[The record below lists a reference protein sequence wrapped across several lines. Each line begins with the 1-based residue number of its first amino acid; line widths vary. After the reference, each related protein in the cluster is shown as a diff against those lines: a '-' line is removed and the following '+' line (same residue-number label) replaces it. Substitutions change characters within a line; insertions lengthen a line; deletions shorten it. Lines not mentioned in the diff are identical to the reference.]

1 MNKYLLLSAAAAM
14 AATAGGRTAQAS
26 TTVFFQSDNGGLY
39 CDYFVI
45 NHKGTL
51 YAGQH
56 VGGAY
61 CGTSVFFDAGL
72 RAKGKMPRFGN
83 KTPLVAFG
91 DSTLAVSGI
100 YDALLIVFSL
110 PLGQGGEWAVL
121 YSSNGLTTYVL
132 NAGKQFNAVHPGR
145 KSNTST
151 ISSAIAALKLTKKK

>member
-14 AATAGGRTAQAS
+14 AATAGGGPAQAS
-26 TTVFFQSDNGGLY
+26 TTVHFQSISGGSY

-45 NHKGTL
+45 NRNGAL

-72 RAKGKMPRFGN
+72 KAKGKMPYFGN

-91 DSTLAVSGI
+91 DSSFSLFGG
-100 YDALLIVFSL
+100 LLFVLSL
-110 PLGQGGEWAVL
+110 PLGPGGEWAIL
-121 YSSNGLTTYVL
+121 YTSNGSTTYVL
-132 NAGKQFNAVHPGR
+132 NAGHQADKAQPKGN
-145 KSNTST
+145 KTST
-151 ISSAIAALKLTKKK
+151 LSKAIAALKLAKK